1 MCGAFLDYYAG
12 ATALQSEEYDKAMD
26 LFKSSSNA
34 AADMNLVIGKCRM
47 AEIYYLKKDY
57 ETAWEHN

>member
-26 LFKSSSNA
+26 LFKSSSNT
-34 AADMNLVIGKCRM
+34 AADMNLVNKASARDGRNLLPQKR
-47 AEIYYLKKDY
+47 L
-57 ETAWEHN
+57 